1 MFIFVVDKSKRN
13 MKKMYVTYH
22 WLEMHGNRSNT
33 KAIECASNEQLREVA
48 SDVVSLHGI
57 RNVRINYCGR
67 IPKHADVISYKQYKS
82 GEYYNM

>member
-1 MFIFVVDKSKRN
+1 

-22 WLEMHGNRSNT
+22 WAEMFGNRSNI
-33 KAIECASNEQLREVA
+33 KAVECANKEQVHEVA

-67 IPKHADVISYKQYKS
+67 IPKHADVISYEQYKS